1 VTEPD
6 VASGVVG
13 RGTRPAAWRVRS
25 GEGAVNTENL
35 VGLVLAVLLTVFL
48 IAALLF
54 PERF

>member
-1 VTEPD
+1 MN
-6 VASGVVG
+6 A
-13 RGTRPAAWRVRS
+13 
-25 GEGAVNTENL
+25 ENL